1 MFNYFFQQ
9 RWFLPAMFSF
19 FIGLYLL
26 GKPVPSYGKDLRVGF
41 IDIQVAV
48 SNTKEWKKEFMS
60 FKTKFKRE
68 KESIS
73 KREQRLKKKIEDL
86 DKQSMV
92 LNPELKKK
100 KEEDVLKKKREFE
113 RYVQDKNEDFAKKEK
128 EITNKIL
135 KKMVGVVE
143 KIGKE
148 KKFTII
154 LEKKLGLYFD
164 DSIDLTKLATLTF
177 DKTK

>member
-1 MFNYFFQQ
+1 MFNCFF
-9 RWFLPAMFSF
+9 RPRLLSIMFSF
-19 FIGLYLL
+19 FVGVFLL
-26 GKPVPSYGKDLRVGF
+26 AQATPSYGKELRLGF

-48 SNTKEWKKEFMS
+48 SNTKEWKKGFVS
-60 FKTKFKRE
+60 FKAKFKRE
-68 KESIS
+68 KESIA
-73 KREQRLKKKIEDL
+73 KKEVQLKKKIEDL
-86 DKQSMV
+86 SKQSMV

-113 RYVQDKNEDFAKKEK
+113 RYVQDKNEEFAKKEK

-135 KKMVGVVE
+135 KKMIEVIK

-148 KKFTII
+148 KRFTII
-154 LEKKLGLYFD
+154 LEKKVGLYFD
-164 DSIDLTKLATLTF
+164 ESVDLTTLATLTY